1 MAMDFLGNIGMG
13 YTSFSQTA
21 YIQSNYTGRYASDD
35 LGVMSIEEQAISTS
49 NSHNQYSR
57 YADYSHLTVDPS
69 DDKTFWFNTEIFKLN
84 YRRDVVG
91 AFKIASDFN
100 YDIGVVSI
108 DSPMVGIIY
117 LTPKPSSPPF
127 AKKGQ
132 KIKKGDTICLIEAMK
147 TFNEIK
153 SDRDCTIKTV
163 MVKNGEAVE
172 FGQPLFEIS

>member
-1 MAMDFLGNIGMG
+1 MLDKKINDTIDALIKKIKDNNLGSIKFSNKTNTIEISNNNLINN
-13 YTSFSQTA
+13 TSQNTQNVA
-21 YIQSNYTGRYASDD
+21 PSN
-35 LGVMSIEEQAISTS
+35 
-49 NSHNQYSR
+49 NQ
-57 YADYSHLTVDPS
+57 
-69 DDKTFWFNTEIFKLN
+69 NTKNETN
-84 YRRDVVG
+84 
-91 AFKIASDFN
+91 
-100 YDIGVVSI
+100 DILISI

-172 FGQPLFEIS
+172 FGQPLFEI

>member
-1 MAMDFLGNIGMG
+1 MLDKKINETIDRLIKKIKDNNLTSIKLSNKSNTIEISNNLTGQFSNQNIQNIP
-13 YTSFSQTA
+13 T
-21 YIQSNYTGRYASDD
+21 
-35 LGVMSIEEQAISTS
+35 TS
-49 NSHNQYSR
+49 NQGTKDENNI
-57 YADYSHLTVDPS
+57 L
-69 DDKTFWFNTEIFKLN
+69 I
-84 YRRDVVG
+84 
-91 AFKIASDFN
+91 
-100 YDIGVVSI
+100 SI

-153 SDRDCTIKTV
+153 SDRDCTIKSV

>member
-1 MAMDFLGNIGMG
+1 MLDKKINETIDQLIKKIKENNLSSIKLSNKIN
-13 YTSFSQTA
+13 TIEISNNSSSQ
-21 YIQSNYTGRYASDD
+21 
-35 LGVMSIEEQAISTS
+35 ISTQNISPPS
-49 NSHNQYSR
+49 NQ
-57 YADYSHLTVDPS
+57 
-69 DDKTFWFNTEIFKLN
+69 NTN
-84 YRRDVVG
+84 N
-91 AFKIASDFN
+91 KISESFL
-100 YDIGVVSI
+100 SI

-153 SDRDCTIKTV
+153 SDRDCTIKSV

>member
-1 MAMDFLGNIGMG
+1 MIDKKINETIDALIKKIKDNNLGSIKL
-13 YTSFSQTA
+13 
-21 YIQSNYTGRYASDD
+21 SNKINTIE
-35 LGVMSIEEQAISTS
+35 VTNNSINNSTQQ
-49 NSHNQYSR
+49 NSIPIN
-57 YADYSHLTVDPS
+57 
-69 DDKTFWFNTEIFKLN
+69 
-84 YRRDVVG
+84 
-91 AFKIASDFN
+91 
-100 YDIGVVSI
+100 I
-108 DSPMVGIIY
+108 DSPMVGIVY

-163 MVKNGEAVE
+163 MVENGEAVE

>member
-1 MAMDFLGNIGMG
+1 MLDKKINETIELLIKKIKDNNLGSIKLSNKIHTIEISNNSEASRLNKYTENI
-13 YTSFSQTA
+13 
-21 YIQSNYTGRYASDD
+21 SNANNQNIKKDDSD
-35 LGVMSIEEQAISTS
+35 
-49 NSHNQYSR
+49 
-57 YADYSHLTVDPS
+57 
-69 DDKTFWFNTEIFKLN
+69 KLL
-84 YRRDVVG
+84 
-91 AFKIASDFN
+91 
-100 YDIGVVSI
+100 SI
-108 DSPMVGIIY
+108 DSPMVGIVY

-163 MVKNGEAVE
+163 MIKNGEAVE

>member
-1 MAMDFLGNIGMG
+1 MLDKKINETIDALIKKIKDNDLGSIKFSNKSNTIEISNNNVINSSFQNTQNALP
-13 YTSFSQTA
+13 TSNQNTKND
-21 YIQSNYTGRYASDD
+21 INDD
-35 LGVMSIEEQAISTS
+35 LI
-49 NSHNQYSR
+49 
-57 YADYSHLTVDPS
+57 
-69 DDKTFWFNTEIFKLN
+69 
-84 YRRDVVG
+84 
-91 AFKIASDFN
+91 
-100 YDIGVVSI
+100 SI

-172 FGQPLFEIS
+172 FGQPLFEIL

>member
-1 MAMDFLGNIGMG
+1 MLDKKINETINILIEKIKDNNLGSIKLSNKTYTIEISNTSITQNSNQNAQSDTYITSQKSKNEKNI
-13 YTSFSQTA
+13 
-21 YIQSNYTGRYASDD
+21 D
-35 LGVMSIEEQAISTS
+35 LI
-49 NSHNQYSR
+49 
-57 YADYSHLTVDPS
+57 
-69 DDKTFWFNTEIFKLN
+69 
-84 YRRDVVG
+84 
-91 AFKIASDFN
+91 
-100 YDIGVVSI
+100 SI

>member
-1 MAMDFLGNIGMG
+1 MLDKKINETIDALIKKIKENNLGSIKL
-13 YTSFSQTA
+13 
-21 YIQSNYTGRYASDD
+21 SNKIN
-35 LGVMSIEEQAISTS
+35 SIEITNNSSTQNS
-49 NSHNQYSR
+49 NQNNQNFS
-57 YADYSHLTVDPS
+57 SS
-69 DDKTFWFNTEIFKLN
+69 NNQNFNNNSNDSL
-84 YRRDVVG
+84 
-91 AFKIASDFN
+91 
-100 YDIGVVSI
+100 VSI

-172 FGQPLFEIS
+172 FSQPLFEIL

>member
-1 MAMDFLGNIGMG
+1 MIDKKINETIDALIKKIKDNNLGSIKL
-13 YTSFSQTA
+13 
-21 YIQSNYTGRYASDD
+21 SNKINT
-35 LGVMSIEEQAISTS
+35 IEVTNNAINNST
-49 NSHNQYSR
+49 QQ
-57 YADYSHLTVDPS
+57 
-69 DDKTFWFNTEIFKLN
+69 KTNPIN
-84 YRRDVVG
+84 NVINDVPVENL
-91 AFKIASDFN
+91 I
-100 YDIGVVSI
+100 SI
-108 DSPMVGIIY
+108 DSPMVGIVY

-163 MVKNGEAVE
+163 MVENGEAVE